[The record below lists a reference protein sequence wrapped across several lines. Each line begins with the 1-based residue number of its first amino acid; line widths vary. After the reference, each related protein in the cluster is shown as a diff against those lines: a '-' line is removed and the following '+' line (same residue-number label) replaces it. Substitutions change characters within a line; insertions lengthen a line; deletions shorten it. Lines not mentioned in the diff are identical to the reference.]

1 MQNIIRLLAKPRR
14 TASSRRRS
22 IVRAFARNNDGVAGT
37 EFALIS
43 PAFFFMI
50 FVIMETAMVFVA
62 EEVLDD
68 AVYEA
73 ARMVRTGQVQSSGL
87 TKDEFRDVICNRAG
101 VFINCE
107 SANFYVDVQT
117 FGDFA
122 DAGLDSPVGDDG
134 EFIDEGNFA
143 IGGPNDV
150 VTLRAYFKWKTN
162 PIFGDIT
169 LSNIAGGR
177 RLLGSFSTF
186 RNEPFVEEE

>member
-1 MQNIIRLLAKPRR
+1 MQNIASPASKRR
-14 TASSRRRS
+14 QTSNSRRRS

-73 ARMVRTGQVQSSGL
+73 ARMVRTGQVQNAGL
-87 TKDEFRDVICNRAG
+87 TQEEFRDVICNRAG

-122 DAGLDSPVGDDG
+122 DAGLESPVGEDG
-134 EFIDEGNFA
+134 EFMDEGNFA
-143 IGGPNDV
+143 AGGPNDV

-177 RLLGSFSTF
+177 RLLGSFATF
-186 RNEPFVEEE
+186 RNEPFLEDE